1 MNAFKEWGALF
12 VEHANL
18 VLGVSEADKKIATY
32 TKEVNDLGLEKEK
45 HDLMIDLFNN
55 EEYMAALNNV

>member
-18 VLGVSEADKKIATY
+18 VLGVSEADKEIAVY
-32 TKEVNDLGLEKEK
+32 KKKVLDLV
-45 HDLMIDLFNN
+45 H
-55 EEYMAALNNV
+55 